1 MAQTGTP
8 DQGLESTSTTEQA
21 GRSSSIVLVHPDDLN
36 AVWDHIVEYIAKCAP
51 HSEGELQVDDFYVAI
66 RDGEMQ
72 LWILVDHS
80 QPLCIAVTQIIPY
93 PKKRVLRI
101 IAMGGE
107 PWQWKKHYQSALS
120 RIEDFA
126 LEMGC
131 TTLEAWTRRAFL
143 KIMKDWKSS
152 YSVITKDL
160 KGRMH

>member
-1 MAQTGTP
+1 MGQTGTP
-8 DQGLESTSTTEQA
+8 AVEPESISSTEQA
-21 GRSSSIVLVHPDDLN
+21 GHSSSIVLVHPEDLN
-36 AVWDHIVEYIAKCAP
+36 AVWDHIVEYIAKCVP